1 MNSEGDVG
9 RTLDFEAL
17 VTEFAHIED
26 NISFWAAHVWTAF
39 IRMHWHFPQKFQLLF
54 FTLET
59 FVSSEFIVFHVSW
72 DSIFISPVLQPCS
85 QTGWSWITLCSPEVL
100 TQGTSAETVV
110 CSRLGLGLV
119 AIEDLLHELFH
130 WEPWTAVAIAAC
142 PLDAMN
148 CKENSKISHQ
158 KLQNRTKTIKN
169 QQKSV
174 PAAFCRNW
182 KETYKKQQ

>member
-1 MNSEGDVG
+1 MYGLHLLECIDIFPRSSSCFFLCS
-9 RTLDFEAL
+9 RLLSAL
-17 VTEFAHIED
+17 
-26 NISFWAAHVWTAF
+26 
-39 IRMHWHFPQKFQLLF
+39 
-54 FTLET
+54 
-59 FVSSEFIVFHVSW
+59 SSLCSSVSW